1 MVRIR
6 RTEREASAKSLAK
19 RNLARRKNAFWN
31 NLRNLIIFLIA
42 CVLAGLVA
50 FKVYLSS
57 LPPIKNLDGFKPNIV
72 TQFYSADGEIIK
84 TFTAYTYRKI
94 DIQDVPEDFI
104 HALIATEDKNFYKH
118 EGYDLTGLVRSTI
131 QNIIA
136 GRVVQGASTI
146 TQQLARIL
154 FLSNERTFDR
164 KIRELVVAARIEK
177 SISKDK
183 ILEMYV
189 NNVYLG
195 SGAYGVEA
203 AAQTYF
209 NKHLSQLS
217 LPELA
222 LIAGLPQA
230 PSVYS
235 PFNNMDLAIQRRNQ
249 VLTRMYKTRYITKEQ
264 YENAKAAKVKLTG
277 VPRFYTT
284 NKAPYFCDYVLKE
297 LEKLGFDETDISQG
311 GYKVTTTLD
320 YKTQDAV
327 NNAILKNL
335 RNYGLTKPNQ
345 QAAVFTFSPIDGRI
359 LAYAGGKDYTY
370 SQFDR
375 VQAIRPSGSAFK
387 PFVYA
392 AAMEKGITPNDMIED
407 APIKI
412 GDWAPRN
419 YASKY
424 RGKIPVYS
432 ALMVSSNVCA
442 VRLIQEVGIR
452 AVIQVAR
459 TLGIS
464 TPLEYDY
471 TIALGSNGVK
481 LFELTRAYGAFANG
495 GYVVQPYAIEKIE
508 TSHGK
513 VVYRAPKTRIS
524 RQISL
529 KTAAEMTAMMKTVI
543 ERGTGAAAKIGKP
556 AAGKTGTTDDY
567 KDASFVGYTPNVV
580 TGVWVGND
588 DNSDMRSI
596 QGGTVPAL
604 IWRDVM
610 KVATEPYGNTDFN
623 YPEIELKGFQLKP
636 GSIKVYKEE
645 ETEQEENPEQ
655 QNVTDTPP
663 ATTPAEAVEN
673 FKKKNSVQA
682 PVPVAAPQPVTPSPA
697 PVHQQPVSTPAPTPI
712 PMAVPEGMN

>member
-1 MVRIR
+1 M
-6 RTEREASAKSLAK
+6 
-19 RNLARRKNAFWN
+19 
-31 NLRNLIIFLIA
+31 
-42 CVLAGLVA
+42 
-50 FKVYLSS
+50 
-57 LPPIKNLDGFKPNIV
+57 
-72 TQFYSADGEIIK
+72 
-84 TFTAYTYRKI
+84 
-94 DIQDVPEDFI
+94 
-104 HALIATEDKNFYKH
+104 
-118 EGYDLTGLVRSTI
+118 
-131 QNIIA
+131 
-136 GRVVQGASTI
+136 QGASTI

-209 NKHLSQLS
+209 NKHLNQLS

-235 PFNNMDLAIQRRNQ
+235 PFNNMDLAVQRRNQ
-249 VLTRMYKTRYITKEQ
+249 VLTRMYKMRYITKEQ
-264 YENAKAAKVKLTG
+264 YENAKESKVKLTS

-311 GYKVTTTLD
+311 GYKVITTLD

-359 LAYAGGKDYTY
+359 LAYAGGKDYTR

-392 AAMEKGITPNDMIED
+392 AAMEKGINPNDMIED

-495 GYVVQPYAIEKIE
+495 GYIVQPYAIEKIE
-508 TSHGK
+508 TSRGK
-513 VVYRAPKTRIS
+513 VVYRAPKTRIT

-556 AAGKTGTTDDY
+556 AAGC
-567 KDASFVGYTPNVV
+567 
-580 TGVWVGND
+580 
-588 DNSDMRSI
+588 I
-596 QGGTVPAL
+596 L
-604 IWRDVM
+604 
-610 KVATEPYGNTDFN
+610 
-623 YPEIELKGFQLKP
+623 
-636 GSIKVYKEE
+636 
-645 ETEQEENPEQ
+645 
-655 QNVTDTPP
+655 
-663 ATTPAEAVEN
+663 
-673 FKKKNSVQA
+673 
-682 PVPVAAPQPVTPSPA
+682 
-697 PVHQQPVSTPAPTPI
+697 
-712 PMAVPEGMN
+712 

>member
-1 MVRIR
+1 M
-6 RTEREASAKSLAK
+6 
-19 RNLARRKNAFWN
+19 
-31 NLRNLIIFLIA
+31 
-42 CVLAGLVA
+42 VA

-277 VPRFYTT
+277 DPRFYTT

-387 PFVYA
+387 PFVYT

-645 ETEQEENPEQ
+645 EKEQEENPEQ
-655 QNVTDTPP
+655 QNVTETPP

-682 PVPVAAPQPVTPSPA
+682 PVPVAAPQPVTPAPA